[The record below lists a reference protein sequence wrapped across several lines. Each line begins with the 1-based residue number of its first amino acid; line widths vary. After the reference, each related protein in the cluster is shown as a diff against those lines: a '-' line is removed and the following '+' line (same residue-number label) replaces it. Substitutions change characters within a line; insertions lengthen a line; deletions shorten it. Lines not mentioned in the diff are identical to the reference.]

1 MQRTSRLIVYPE
13 GDEQEIEHALR
24 INELVDLNGFPLPVP
39 LSSPM
44 TIAYR
49 VVKLTTEVHTG
60 EDIVRYHLE
69 QLWRDELEE
78 LVREPRGGRM

>member
-1 MQRTSRLIVYPE
+1 MQRTSRQIVYPE
-13 GDEQEIEHALR
+13 GDEQEIEHSLR
-24 INELVDLNGFPLPVP
+24 INQLVDLNGFPLPTP
-39 LSSPM
+39 LASPM

-49 VVKLTTEVHTG
+49 VVKLTTEVRKG

-78 LVREPRGGRM
+78 LVQEQRGGRI